1 MKPLSLNILVCVL
14 LTMLTLVTPFS
25 SIAQMSEYTKT
36 QLKSMKQIVGS
47 YTGTVTF
54 DEPIDVEITLWF
66 NEKGLVRMASIGGF
80 ISLGNESCVFG
91 LRGGTAYLGEYTQQT
106 MKKFNMPTL
115 HNKEPVLTSMQA
127 ELVGSAQACVNVGL
141 LERRKK
147 LSISVAIVSGDAQNL
162 SLIVSRNNFQTRK
175 ADYKSGIAKRAKISG
190 RMQGY
195 LQKYIP
201 NENARIDKPPHYLE
215 LALLDDPFKTLSFEQ
230 TTSVFPRNCG
240 QLFTQTKVA
249 LASND
254 IEAVAAFSVNE
265 AQYLRIKKISE
276 TGYSEHKVAKSDQ
289 NLLHDEQWHNLNIS
303 SEHEYIG
310 NKACAIVD
318 AYIAANSLGLINKY
332 LKTPVPPIENK
343 WLVSKQQDI
352 FIVEATGIDVIRA
365 VKHRTHAQLSV
376 RLYGEQTLF
385 TVDDESRTIMWLD
398 KTQKAFTASKY
409 KDYHKGEVFIDVSE
423 QVEAFFE
430 PASDASQR
438 VGAPVLTLAATFPQN
453 YTVCPRLSGE
463 FGRATCVEHV
473 PSVKANQI
481 FITHSEDAAISL
493 FKELSPNAPL
503 VTTQPRVRA
512 YSEICITEDFCGF
525 PAASFIIP
533 IYENSYP
540 SFSKNNAQ
548 YTKQIGERYKD
559 HIFLTNTIL
568 KEMGFKTAK
577 DNQLNLFPYFAE
589 YYLHLFEQKYPSCSR
604 ELRKIS
610 IRSDTKAYSIVD
622 GLGNTVE
629 KHDSIAL
636 YSDYKIPQPL
646 VSMCNEICGQ
656 TGPSRKLSNIANMMS
671 HPSMV
676 QILEGLEQTMN
687 TFSCDSPQIMQLE
700 KGMVGIYSKQ
710 KENRDQEPFLERSS
724 FL

>member
-1 MKPLSLNILVCVL
+1 MKSLPLNILVCAL
-14 LTMLTLVTPFS
+14 LTTLMLVTPPS

-36 QLKSMKQIVGS
+36 QLKSMQQVVGS
-47 YTGTVTF
+47 YTGTVSLNQ
-54 DEPIDVEITLWF
+54 PIDVELTLWF
-66 NEKGLVRMASIGGF
+66 NEKGLVKMASIGGF
-80 ISLGNESCVFG
+80 ISIGNEGCVFG
-91 LRGGTAYLGEYTQQT
+91 LRGGTAYLGEHTQQT
-106 MKKFNMPTL
+106 MKKFNLPTL

-147 LSISVAIVSGDAQNL
+147 LSISMFIVSGDAQNL
-162 SLIVSRNNFQTRK
+162 SLVVSRNNFKTRK
-175 ADYKSGIAKRAKISG
+175 ADYKSGIAKRAKMSE

-195 LQKYIP
+195 LQKFIP
-201 NENARIDKPPHYLE
+201 NETARIDKPPHYLE
-215 LALLDDPFKTLSFEQ
+215 LALLNDPIKTLSFEEAV
-230 TTSVFPRNCG
+230 SVFPRNCG
-240 QLFTQTKVA
+240 QLFTQTKTA
-249 LASND
+249 LATND
-254 IEAVAAFSVNE
+254 IEAVAAFKAE
-265 AQYLRIKKISE
+265 ETQYLRIKKISDA
-276 TGYSEHKVAKSDQ
+276 GYSEHKVAQSDQ
-289 NLLHDEQWHNLNIS
+289 NLLNEEQWHNLNIS

-332 LKTPVPPIENK
+332 LQISVPPIDNK
-343 WLVSKQQDI
+343 WLISKQKDI

-365 VKHRTHAQLSV
+365 VKHRTQAQQSI
-376 RLYGEQTLF
+376 RLYGDQSLF

-409 KDYHKGEVFIDVSE
+409 KDYHKGDVFIDVSE

-430 PASDASQR
+430 PALGASQR
-438 VGAPVLTLAATFPQN
+438 IGAAVLTLAATFPQN
-453 YTVCPRLSGE
+453 YTVCPRLLGE
-463 FGRATCVEHV
+463 FGRATCVEHA

-481 FITHSEDAAISL
+481 FITHSEQAAISL
-493 FKELSPNAPL
+493 FKELAPNASL
-503 VTTQPRVRA
+503 VTPQPRVRA
-512 YSEICITEDFCGF
+512 YSEKCITEDFCNF

-533 IYENSYP
+533 IYENSYS
-540 SFSKNNAQ
+540 SFTKSNAQ
-548 YTKQIGERYKD
+548 YTQQIGERYKD

-629 KHDSIAL
+629 KHDSVAL
-636 YSDYKIPQPL
+636 YSDYQIPQPL

-676 QILEGLEQTMN
+676 QILQGLEQTME

-700 KGMVGIYSKQ
+700 KGMLGIYDKQ
-710 KENRDQEPFLERSS
+710 KESRDQEPFLERSS